1 MFFADDRGMKTKNL
15 NKTWIRMVS
24 FYFKFISE
32 KYNKL
37 YLPVSRRGKNR
48 GGRCRGLCRNLL
60 VILLVCE

>member
-24 FYFKFISE
+24 IYFKFISE

-37 YLPVSRRGKNR
+37 YLPVSRRGNR